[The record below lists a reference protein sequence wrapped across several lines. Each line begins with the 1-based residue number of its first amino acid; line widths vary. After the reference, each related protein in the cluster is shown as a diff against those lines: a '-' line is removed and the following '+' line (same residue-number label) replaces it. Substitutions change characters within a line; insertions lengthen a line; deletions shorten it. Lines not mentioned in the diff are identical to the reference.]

1 VAVLPR
7 YDGARL
13 QARVA
18 GSCTFPHSS
27 RGRILPRVEK
37 GLFHYESV
45 TTSLCQRRE
54 TRAALLVAA
63 GGGGRSE
70 EEEEEGRRRVGGQKE
85 QESKRVVSIAVS
97 RLNY

>member
-70 EEEEEGRRRVGGQKE
+70 EEEEEGGGG
-85 QESKRVVSIAVS
+85 KRSRKASVSYRS
-97 RLNY
+97 RYLG